1 MGHFTRDST
10 PFADT
15 DVAKAVTY
23 LTIAKFIF
31 AAKRKDGNGVWP
43 LDQYKQATRQET
55 GGLLQKVGPS
65 PREVP
70 PVAKA
75 KQGK

>member
-1 MGHFTRDST
+1 MELDPS
-10 PFADT
+10 
-15 DVAKAVTY
+15 
-23 LTIAKFIF
+23 
-31 AAKRKDGNGVWP
+31 NGALP

-55 GGLLQKVGPS
+55 GGLFEKVGPS

>member
-1 MGHFTRDST
+1 M
-10 PFADT
+10 
-15 DVAKAVTY
+15 
-23 LTIAKFIF
+23 
-31 AAKRKDGNGVWP
+31 GVWP
-43 LDQYKQATRQET
+43 LDQYKHKQANRQET
-55 GGLLQKVGPS
+55 GGLFEKVGPS